1 MGGIGYNQSKG
12 NSESESGLRGTSGF
26 GNAVNQAT
34 NQGNQMSNF
43 TNQMF
48 SSPGA
53 MLNFGQQANPSGRY
67 GLGSNVD
74 KGVEALGDYQFGK
87 QSGNL
92 AMRGQTS
99 PENMSSVIGSSVQ
112 NMLPFL
118 IPQMQNQR
126 DSQLNAPLSLFEMA
140 KQSSDY
146 WGRTL
151 GSKSRASQSAFGFD
165 AKVNGAAK
173 PFS

>member
-1 MGGIGYNQSKG
+1 MGGFGYNQSKS

-43 TNQMF
+43 VNQMF
-48 SSPGA
+48 QSPGA
-53 MLNFGQQANPSGRY
+53 MLNFGQQANPDGQY

-74 KGVEALGDYQFGK
+74 KGVEALGNYQFGQ
-87 QSGNL
+87 QSKNL
-92 AMRGQTS
+92 AMRGQQS
-99 PENMSSVIGSSVQ
+99 PENISSVIGSSIQ

-118 IPQMQNQR
+118 IPQMQQQR
-126 DSQLNAPLSLFEMA
+126 QSQLNAPLSLFEMA

-146 WGRTL
+146 WGRQL
-151 GSKSRASQSAFGFD
+151 GSKSNASSSSFGFN
-165 AKVNGAAK
+165 AQAGPPK
-173 PFS
+173 